1 MGINW
6 KLRLQNKTFWLTLIP
21 LLVLLLQQ
29 VGLNIVPENWEDI
42 FNTIMA
48 ILTLIGAVNDPTTK
62 GLSDSENAMTYDEPK

>member
-6 KLRLQNKTFWLTLIP
+6 KLRLRNTTFWLTLVP

-29 VGLNIVPENWEDI
+29 IGLNIVPENWEEV

-62 GLSDSENAMTYDEPK
+62 GLTDSENALTYDEPK